1 MIVAQKRPGLA
12 RLIVTALACL
22 IAFAGTLVGYMLADA
37 AGWPDLARGIGYMFP
52 VTTAWVATALTQHL
66 MRRAGE

>member
-12 RLIVTALACL
+12 RLVVTALACL
-22 IAFAGTLVGYMLADA
+22 IAFAGTLVAYMLAEA
-37 AGWPDLARGIGYMFP
+37 AGQATLARGIGVMFP
-52 VTTAWVATALTQHL
+52 VTTAWVAVALTQHL

>member
-12 RLIVTALACL
+12 RLVVTALACL
-22 IAFAGTLVGYMLADA
+22 IAFAGTLVAYMVAEA
-37 AGWPDLARGIGYMFP
+37 AGWADLARGVGYMFP
-52 VTTAWVATALTQHL
+52 ATTAWVATALTQQL